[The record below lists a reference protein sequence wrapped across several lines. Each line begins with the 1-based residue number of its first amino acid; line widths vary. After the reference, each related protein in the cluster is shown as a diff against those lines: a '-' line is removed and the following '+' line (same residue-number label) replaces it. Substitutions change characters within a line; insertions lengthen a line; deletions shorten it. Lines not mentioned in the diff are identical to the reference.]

1 MITVIED
8 DILFTQKEFSELRFE
23 KQNLTPSNLKQE
35 HLENVSGELWVY
47 DVSQSNIPSSQN
59 RVGSLFIHYDQELH
73 EAYEDTYAP
82 YEYEDIHFVC
92 INNEVVTLNRLNLKR
107 EWE

>member
-1 MITVIED
+1 MLTVIEN

-23 KQNLTPSNLKQE
+23 KQGY
-35 HLENVSGELWVY
+35 LENMYNELWVY
-47 DVSQSNIPSSQN
+47 DVDQFSIPSSQN

-73 EAYEDTYAP
+73 EAYEDDYAP
-82 YEYEDIHFVC
+82 YEYEDIHYVY
-92 INNEVVTLNRLNLKR
+92 INNEVVTLNKLNLKR